1 MLADVDYDLD
11 SLASMGL
18 TKGGDG
24 YGTLAATGCKKPP
37 QRGKAL
43 RNGPQVV
50 TRRGKKTVVI
60 MSVEQY
66 QRLIKPKVNIVDFFQ
81 ESPLRGEDLD
91 LTRKKDVSRE
101 VAI

>member
-1 MLADVDYDLD
+1 MEHWQLQDAKNRFSEIVN
-11 SLASMGL
+11 
-18 TKGGDG
+18 
-24 YGTLAATGCKKPP
+24 
-37 QRGKAL
+37 KAL
-43 RNGPQVV
+43 RDGPQVV

-66 QRLIKPKVNIVDFFQ
+66 QSLVRPEVNIVDFFQ

-91 LTRKKDVSRE
+91 LTRKKDNARE

>member
-1 MLADVDYDLD
+1 
-11 SLASMGL
+11 MGMEHWQL
-18 TKGGDG
+18 QDAKNR
-24 YGTLAATGCKKPP
+24 LSEVIN
-37 QRGKAL
+37 KAL

-50 TRRGKKTVVI
+50 TRRGKKTVII

>member
-1 MLADVDYDLD
+1 M
-11 SLASMGL
+11 ASYKEVMSMEHWQL
-18 TKGGDG
+18 QDAKN
-24 YGTLAATGCKKPP
+24 
-37 QRGKAL
+37 RFSEVINKAL
-43 RNGPQVV
+43 RDGPQVV

-66 QRLIKPKVNIVDFFQ
+66 QSLIKPKMNIVDFFQ
-81 ESPLRGEDLD
+81 ESPLRSEGLD